1 MRFIVLAIV
10 LAFPAI
16 DLIATVRF
24 ARWTGVPVWMWLA
37 LSTMAGFVLL
47 RSERVAFR
55 ANTAAAMHGE
65 QLALRGLFDSGRKVL
80 AGVLFLLP
88 GVNHCGGGP
97 GTSTIDPFS
106 PVVGWVEN
114 GLAPAS
120 MLGTA
125 PAATPWPGRTRPL
138 CPYPEYAHYK
148 GSGDINVADNFECRA
163 DKHRGGDDE
172 HEGRHDHDD

>member
-80 AGVLFLLP
+80 AGVLFMLP
-88 GVNHCGGGP
+88 GVLSDLIALVLLALPLNLGREFAPRAVAAGQF
-97 GTSTIDPFS
+97 GTSRKSIDGEFHR
-106 PVVGWVEN
+106 VE
-114 GLAPAS
+114 
-120 MLGTA
+120 
-125 PAATPWPGRTRPL
+125 
-138 CPYPEYAHYK
+138 
-148 GSGDINVADNFECRA
+148 
-163 DKHRGGDDE
+163 
-172 HEGRHDHDD
+172 